1 MNESNPFPILDG
13 HNDTILALERSPPE
27 QERTFFNRTE
37 LGHIDLPRAREG
49 GLAGGFFAVFTPNTD
64 WEKQKIPRI
73 AEGAEGAPDSGAAG
87 PAGAGR
93 GGDIVGWDV
102 PHPNPIDRGYALD
115 FTVKLLSRLIRL
127 EADSDGEVRVVRR
140 VEELE
145 RCIADGTLAV
155 ILHVEG
161 AECIDTD
168 LEVLHLLYEAGLRSL
183 GPVWSRSNDFGH
195 GVPFSFPGS
204 PDVMPGLTDAGKR
217 LVRSCNELGIL
228 IDLSHLN
235 EKGFWD
241 VAEQSS
247 APLVATHSC
256 AHALCPS
263 PRNLTDRQIDALG
276 ETNGI
281 VGINFAR
288 SFLRS
293 DGDGD
298 ADTPVTEIVRHAA
311 YVAER
316 IGVEHVALGSDFDG
330 TQVPQD
336 LKDAA
341 GLPKLVDA
349 LTDHGFDEDS
359 LKKVTHQNW
368 IRVLDA
374 TWRG

>member
-1 MNESNPFPILDG
+1 MSESNPFPIIDG
-13 HNDTILALERSPPE
+13 HNDTILALDRATPE
-27 QERTFFNRTE
+27 QERTFFNRSE
-37 LGHIDLPRAREG
+37 IGHIDLPRAREG

-64 WEKQKIPRI
+64 WKKQRIPRSDGGT
-73 AEGAEGAPDSGAAG
+73 EEEPDFTH
-87 PAGAGR
+87 
-93 GGDIVGWDV
+93 GWDV
-102 PHPNPIDRGYALD
+102 PHPNPIERGYALD
-115 FTVKLLSRLIRL
+115 YTLKLLSRLLRL

-145 RCIADGTLAV
+145 ECLANGTLAV

-161 AECIDTD
+161 VECLDPD

-204 PDVMPGLTDAGKR
+204 PDAMPGLTDAGKN
-217 LVRSCNELGIL
+217 LVRACNELGIL

-241 VAEQSS
+241 VAEHSS
-247 APLVATHSC
+247 HPLVATHSC

-298 ADTPVTEIVRHAA
+298 AETPLTEIVRHAA
-311 YVAER
+311 YVADR

-341 GLPKLVDA
+341 GLPKLLDA
-349 LTDHGFDEDS
+349 LRDHRFDDDG

>member
-1 MNESNPFPILDG
+1 MNKSNPFPILDG
-13 HNDTILALERSPPE
+13 HNDTILALGRSSPE
-27 QERTFFNRTE
+27 QERTFFDRSE

-49 GLAGGFFAVFTPNTD
+49 GLAGGFFAVFTPNID
-64 WEKQKIPRI
+64 WKKQKIPRI
-73 AEGAEGAPDSGAAG
+73 AADGSGEG
-87 PAGAGR
+87 PA
-93 GGDIVGWDV
+93 GWDV
-102 PHPNPIDRGYALD
+102 PHPDPIDRGYALN

-140 VEELE
+140 VEEL
-145 RCIADGTLAV
+145 RQCLADGSLAV

-168 LEVLHLLYEAGLRSL
+168 LEALHLLYEAGLRSL

-241 VAEQSS
+241 VAEHSS

-298 ADTPVTEIVRHAA
+298 AETPVTEIVRHAA

-349 LTDHGFDEDS
+349 LTDHGFDDDG